1 MADGATDKTHSTLIP
16 PPGQEGAA
24 LKDGVIP
31 QAAGVPSEFAR
42 RAETL
47 QQINLFIRT
56 RWWVVVACLA
66 VLLLGMQ
73 TRGLDTPPIPPLLTL
88 LTVALYNIAFEV
100 DHWWCMRAG
109 EQAEMDRVYRSANV
123 QIDVDLVALSVL
135 VYFTGGPY
143 SPFAL
148 LYVLHTITAAF
159 LLSRFETF
167 LQATLA
173 LGLFGLVGLVHA
185 AAPDWLNVS
194 TGPRGVPS
202 VAYTATVLAA
212 LALTVYGVAWLGT
225 LLVQRNRETT
235 DQLRARV
242 NIDGLTGLFN
252 YGYFADQLDVEME
265 RARRF
270 GHSVS
275 LVMVDMDGLK
285 RWNDLQGH
293 LMGSQALKEIGAILK
308 DCSRSVDIPAKY
320 GGDEFA
326 LILPETSKCRSRHP
340 RRACLYSS
348 QGTFVPAE
356 WGSTNRPPL
365 GVQWRQRLPGGCGQ
379 YSGSGGEGRL
389 GPVRGEAER
398 QGPGEGIR
406 RRGVPRGGAAPPRLN
421 LGPAKPYDVPRE
433 QVLRVRARISSRFA
447 ASYSCRARPL
457 QGARREHTDSIRPL

>member
-293 LMGSQALKEIGAILK
+293 LMGSQALKEIAAILK

-320 GGDEFA
+320 GGDESA
-326 LILPETSKCRSRHP
+326 LILPETPKVG
-340 RRACLYSS
+340 AAIL
-348 QGTFVPAE
+348 
-356 WGSTNRPPL
+356 
-365 GVQWRQRLPGGCGQ
+365 
-379 YSGSGGEGRL
+379 
-389 GPVRGEAER
+389 AER
-398 QGPGEGIR
+398 VCIRVREHSFLLSGDQRTGHLSVSSGVSAFPEDADNIRDLVEKADLALYEAKRSGKDRVKVFGDEGF
-406 RRGVPRGGAAPPRLN
+406 RGVEPPR
-421 LGPAKPYDVPRE
+421 PA
-433 QVLRVRARISSRFA
+433 
-447 ASYSCRARPL
+447 
-457 QGARREHTDSIRPL
+457 

>member
-24 LKDGVIP
+24 LKDGVLLEP
-31 QAAGVPSEFAR
+31 AGVPSDFTR

-56 RWWVVVACLA
+56 RWLVGVACLA
-66 VLLLGMQ
+66 VLVLGMQ
-73 TRGLDTPPIPPLLTL
+73 TGGLRPPPIPPLLTL
-88 LTVALYNIAFEV
+88 LAIGLYNIAFEIE
-100 DHWWCMRAG
+100 HWWCMRAA
-109 EQAEMDRVYRSANV
+109 EHAEMDRVHRSANV
-123 QIDVDLVALSVL
+123 QIDVDLVALSIL

-173 LGLFGLVGLVHA
+173 LGLFGLVGLIHA
-185 AAPDWLNVS
+185 TSPDWLNVS

-212 LALTVYGVAWLGT
+212 LALTIYGVAWLGT

-270 GHSVS
+270 GHPLS

-285 RWNDLQGH
+285 AWNDVNGH
-293 LMGSQALKEIGAILK
+293 LMGSQALKEIATILK
-308 DCSRSVDIPAKY
+308 DCSRTVDIPAKY
-320 GGDEFA
+320 GGDELA
-326 LILPETSKCRSRHP
+326 LILPETPKEG
-340 RRACLYSS
+340 AAIL
-348 QGTFVPAE
+348 AE
-356 WGSTNRPPL
+356 RICVRVREHRFL
-365 GVQWRQRLPGGCGQ
+365 
-379 YSGSGGEGRL
+379 
-389 GPVRGEAER
+389 RGEDQRIGHLSVSSGVSAFPEDADTIRDLVEKAEVALYEAKR
-398 QGPGEGIR
+398 SGKDRVKVFGDDGF
-406 RRGVPRGGAAPPRLN
+406 RGVGPPR
-421 LGPAKPYDVPRE
+421 PA
-433 QVLRVRARISSRFA
+433 
-447 ASYSCRARPL
+447 
-457 QGARREHTDSIRPL
+457 